1 MEEWR
6 KRYSTLQEEIKKLYS
21 EMCQAI
27 EEKENKIVELEQK
40 NDELL
45 KYVACL
51 EKSPL
56 NKGKDI
62 ADVTK
67 KSRTLKTSLSR
78 ANTALWFSKSFG
90 LGIHEIVVK
99 EQKTGEAHL
108 LTGSGENGKTKGG
121 IDSLADTE
129 RAKIEQVLFLLDKFC
144 VGDVFYHELT
154 MIVDG
159 LPKSYLVKQQ
169 RDELNDICHISPTPG
184 NAEGAQMSF
193 TDLLK

>member
-6 KRYSTLQEEIKKLYS
+6 KRHSNLQEEIKKLYS
-21 EMCQAI
+21 EVCQAT

-40 NDELL
+40 NDKLL

-108 LTGSGENGKTKGG
+108 LMGSGENGKTKGG

-144 VGDVFYHELT
+144 VGDVFYHEPT